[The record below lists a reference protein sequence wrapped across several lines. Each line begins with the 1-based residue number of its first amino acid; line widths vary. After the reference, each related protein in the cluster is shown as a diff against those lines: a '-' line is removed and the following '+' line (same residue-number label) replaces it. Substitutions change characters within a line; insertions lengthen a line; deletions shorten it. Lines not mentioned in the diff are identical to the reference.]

1 MGHISLMLSH
11 HEKLK
16 EGEAMNSLHSIIR
29 YTVTTLGIISCITF
43 MSALHTAKPK
53 TTAQSATKIAELH
66 AAAPTDTL
74 SDAALVQFCA
84 KHLQAKRDGT
94 ATPTPLEKA
103 EAAINPEDPDAKL
116 KHYCLKN
123 PLKTA
128 CVPES

>member
-1 MGHISLMLSH
+1 MLSH

-43 MSALHTAKPK
+43 MSAVHTAKPK
-53 TTAQSATKIAELH
+53 TKTKPVTTISELQAE
-66 AAAPTDTL
+66 APTDTLSTNTL

-94 ATPTPLEKA
+94 ATPTPLE
-103 EAAINPEDPDAKL
+103 
-116 KHYCLKN
+116 
-123 PLKTA
+123 
-128 CVPES
+128 